1 MVDLGQKNERQL
13 IYLRTKTDNW
23 KNELPKSGWLVLAI
37 GHKRDEKLIAVIID
51 SCLDNGVKYVCT
63 LGQECEF
70 IHDRFDDSVVMRRI
84 NNGLSV
90 VSDEDFEYEPMTT
103 WHNDFDEGVRFAI
116 HSAYDDYVEIDRV
129 IFLDMTDNGEL
140 ERVEQAIQKE

>member
-1 MVDLGQKNERQL
+1 MVDLGQKNKRQL

-23 KNELPKSGWLVLAI
+23 KKELPKSGWLVLPI
-37 GHKRDEKLIAVIID
+37 GHKRDEKLIVDIID

-90 VSDEDFEYEPMTT
+90 ESEEDFEYEPMTT
-103 WHNDFDEGVRFAI
+103 WHNDFDDGVRFAI